1 MDVFSSRS
9 KKETGRG
16 VNDDMCRCVLLL
28 LFSSSLQ
35 SAIGFMRKKCLKRRG
50 ENVAIFRFFGVN
62 SSGCRSDVPQPLA
75 AARVLMTFILTIRVF
90 LKNICVLCVC
100 DEKRLNLST

>member
-1 MDVFSSRS
+1 MF
-9 KKETGRG
+9 
-16 VNDDMCRCVLLL
+16 
-28 LFSSSLQ
+28 
-35 SAIGFMRKKCLKRRG
+35 
-50 ENVAIFRFFGVN
+50 AIFRFFGVN

-75 AARVLMTFILTIRVF
+75 AVRVVMTFILTMRVF